1 MAAARG
7 HDVTATA
14 RGITGPA
21 DFGGKIR
28 FAPADLNDAAA
39 LRSAIAD
46 CEIIVRATAALSA
59 AWGHPA
65 DFERVNV
72 KGTCNVGNAASAA
85 PARRLGHVSSTS
97 LSFAYRDRFAIAE
110 QAPLPSPVNA
120 YAATKR
126 RAEEE
131 AQRFAGE
138 VFIARPRGDFR
149 LPPGDPHLL
158 PRLLKA
164 ASRGPLPLLRGGLAV
179 ADITYV
185 ETIADAL
192 LVMAEARAEHA
203 GVYNIAQGE
212 PIAIRDLA
220 DRLLEGV
227 GQRARWRPVPIGL
240 ALAGARLLE
249 AGARLDPGRREPLV
263 TAYGLGLFAYAQTL
277 DLSRA
282 HQILAQFVRRLAST
296 RQLLVPSALSGNIHE
311 YLFSHFRPHP
321 RTSPTGRPHGELAP
335 GGLPDPL
342 RPHRPRA
349 RRPHPH

>member
-1 MAAARG
+1 MKIAITGATGFLGRTLVAMAAARG

-28 FAPADLNDAAA
+28 FAPADLNDAAV

-46 CEIIVRATAALSA
+46 CEIIVHTAALSA

-72 KGTCNVGNAASAA
+72 TGTCNVVNAASAA
-85 PARRLGHVSSTS
+85 PARRLVHVSSTS
-97 LSFAYRDRFAIAE
+97 LYFAFRDRFAIAE

-138 VFIARPRGDFR
+138 VFIARPRGIFG
-149 LPPGDPHLL
+149 PGDPHLL

-192 LVMAEARAEHA
+192 LAMAEAPAQHA

-227 GQRARWRPVPIGL
+227 GQRARWRPVPVGL

-263 TAYGLGLFAYAQTL
+263 TTYGLGLFAYAQTL

-282 HQILAQFVRRLAST
+282 HQILGWRPPLGLDEAIARTIRAFR
-296 RQLLVPSALSGNIHE
+296 GN
-311 YLFSHFRPHP
+311 P
-321 RTSPTGRPHGELAP
+321 
-335 GGLPDPL
+335 
-342 RPHRPRA
+342 
-349 RRPHPH
+349 